1 MNNFIMATSKEKNN
15 MDKKTGDEKDTSSV
29 NKNKRNNNDELD
41 SDGSGDAFEQTEEVN
56 EDNFDDL
63 KEK

>member
-1 MNNFIMATSKEKNN
+1 MIAPKEKNKT
-15 MDKKTGDEKDTSSV
+15 DKQDKDEMKNSSINTNENDT
-29 NKNKRNNNDELD
+29 DEEIY
-41 SDGSGDAFEQTEEVN
+41 SDGSGEAFEQTEEVN

>member
-1 MNNFIMATSKEKNN
+1 MIIPKEKNN
-15 MDKKTGDEKDTSSV
+15 ADKQAEDEMENLSINENDT
-29 NKNKRNNNDELD
+29 DEEIY
-41 SDGSGDAFEQTEEVN
+41 SDGSGEAFEQTEEVN

>member
-1 MNNFIMATSKEKNN
+1 MILM
-15 MDKKTGDEKDTSSV
+15 KKIY
-29 NKNKRNNNDELD
+29 
-41 SDGSGDAFEQTEEVN
+41 SDGSGEAFEQTEEVN

>member
-1 MNNFIMATSKEKNN
+1 MIIM
-15 MDKKTGDEKDTSSV
+15 M
-29 NKNKRNNNDELD
+29 RLD
-41 SDGSGDAFEQTEEVN
+41 SDGSGNAFEETESVN

>member
-1 MNNFIMATSKEKNN
+1 MAISKEKNKTR
-15 MDKKTGDEKDTSSV
+15 KKNDDERDVSSI
-29 NKNKRNNNDELD
+29 NKNESKNDNNEELD
-41 SDGSGDAFEQTEEVN
+41 SDGSGEAFQQTEEVN

>member
-1 MNNFIMATSKEKNN
+1 MATSKEKN
-15 MDKKTGDEKDTSSV
+15 KTGKENEVKKVISSL
-29 NKNKRNNNDELD
+29 NKKEGETDNSNEQN
-41 SDGSGDAFEQTEEVN
+41 SDGSGEAFEQTEEVN

>member
-1 MNNFIMATSKEKNN
+1 MAISKQKNKTG
-15 MDKKTGDEKDTSSV
+15 KKTKEEIKNPSI
-29 NKNKRNNNDELD
+29 NKNENDTNEEIY
-41 SDGSGDAFEQTEEVN
+41 SDGSGEAFEQTEEVK

>member
-1 MNNFIMATSKEKNN
+1 MITPKEKSKA
-15 MDKKTGDEKDTSSV
+15 DKKERDETENSFV
-29 NKNKRNNNDELD
+29 NKNEDDTNEEIY
-41 SDGSGDAFEQTEEVN
+41 SDGSGEAFEQTEEVN

>member
-1 MNNFIMATSKEKNN
+1 MATSKEKE
-15 MDKKTGDEKDTSSV
+15 KTNRQQADEKEISPV
-29 NKNKRNNNDELD
+29 KKNKNDADEEIY
-41 SDGSGDAFEQTEEVN
+41 SDGSGEAFEQTEEVN

>member
-1 MNNFIMATSKEKNN
+1 MN
-15 MDKKTGDEKDTSSV
+15 MDDLKKKIIIDCENKEAKEVLPAAEKIDHESDE
-29 NKNKRNNNDELD
+29 EIY
-41 SDGSGDAFEQTEEVN
+41 SDGSGEAFEQTEEIK

>member
-1 MNNFIMATSKEKNN
+1 MTTSKEKN
-15 MDKKTGDEKDTSSV
+15 KTGGENEDEKSISSV
-29 NKNKRNNNDELD
+29 NKSENKNDTNEEIY
-41 SDGSGDAFEQTEEVN
+41 SDGSGEAFEQTEEVN

>member
-1 MNNFIMATSKEKNN
+1 MATSKEKN
-15 MDKKTGDEKDTSSV
+15 KTGKENDVEKAFSSLNKKEDE
-29 NKNKRNNNDELD
+29 NDNSNEQD
-41 SDGSGDAFEQTEEVN
+41 SDGSGEAFEQTEEVN

>member
-1 MNNFIMATSKEKNN
+1 MITPKEKNKT
-15 MDKKTGDEKDTSSV
+15 DKQDEDEMENSSINTNDTDEKIY
-29 NKNKRNNNDELD
+29 
-41 SDGSGDAFEQTEEVN
+41 SDGSGEAFEQTEEVN

>member
-1 MNNFIMATSKEKNN
+1 MITSKEKN
-15 MDKKTGDEKDTSSV
+15 KTGEKINDTKEISSL
-29 NKNKRNNNDELD
+29 NKKENNNDNNEEIY
-41 SDGSGDAFEQTEEVN
+41 SDGSGEAFEQTEEVN

>member
-1 MNNFIMATSKEKNN
+1 MNNNCMATSKDKTDKQQAEEK
-15 MDKKTGDEKDTSSV
+15 EISPV
-29 NKNKRNNNDELD
+29 NKNKIVTDEEIY
-41 SDGSGDAFEQTEEVN
+41 SDGSGEAFEQTEEVN

>member
-1 MNNFIMATSKEKNN
+1 MATSKEKEKINRQQADEN
-15 MDKKTGDEKDTSSV
+15 KISPVKK
-29 NKNKRNNNDELD
+29 NKNDADEEIY
-41 SDGSGDAFEQTEEVN
+41 SDGSGEAFEQTEEVN

>member
-1 MNNFIMATSKEKNN
+1 MATSKEKTDNQQA
-15 MDKKTGDEKDTSSV
+15 DENKISPA
-29 NKNKRNNNDELD
+29 NKNKNDTDEEIY
-41 SDGSGDAFEQTEEVN
+41 SDGSGEAFEQTEEVN

>member
-1 MNNFIMATSKEKNN
+1 MITPKEKNKT
-15 MDKKTGDEKDTSSV
+15 DKQDEDEMENFSINTNENDT
-29 NKNKRNNNDELD
+29 DEEIY
-41 SDGSGDAFEQTEEVN
+41 SDGSGEAFEQTEEVN

>member
-1 MNNFIMATSKEKNN
+1 MIVPKEKN
-15 MDKKTGDEKDTSSV
+15 KTDNQAEDEMENLSINENDT
-29 NKNKRNNNDELD
+29 DEEIY
-41 SDGSGDAFEQTEEVN
+41 SDGSGEAFEQTEEVN

>member
-1 MNNFIMATSKEKNN
+1 MNDEKNI
-15 MDKKTGDEKDTSSV
+15 SSI
-29 NKNKRNNNDELD
+29 NKNDTDKEIY
-41 SDGSGDAFEQTEEVN
+41 SDGSGEAFEQTEQVN

>member
-1 MNNFIMATSKEKNN
+1 MATSKEKN
-15 MDKKTGDEKDTSSV
+15 KTGKEDNDERNISSI
-29 NKNKRNNNDELD
+29 NKNKNDIDEEIY
-41 SDGSGDAFEQTEEVN
+41 SDGSGEAFEQTEEVN

>member
-1 MNNFIMATSKEKNN
+1 METSKEKEKINRQQADEN
-15 MDKKTGDEKDTSSV
+15 KISPVKK
-29 NKNKRNNNDELD
+29 NKNDADEEIY
-41 SDGSGDAFEQTEEVN
+41 SDGSGEAFEQTEEVN

>member
-1 MNNFIMATSKEKNN
+1 MATSKEKNN
-15 MDKKTGDEKDTSSV
+15 MDKKTGDEKDISSL
-29 NKNKRNNNDELD
+29 NKNKKNDTDELD
-41 SDGSGDAFEQTEEVN
+41 SDGSGEAFEQTEEVT

>member
-1 MNNFIMATSKEKNN
+1 MATSKEKNN
-15 MDKKTGDEKDTSSV
+15 DKETGGEKQIPSL
-29 NKNKRNNNDELD
+29 NKIKEDNNDEQD
-41 SDGSGDAFEQTEEVN
+41 SDGSGEAFEQTEEVN

>member
-1 MNNFIMATSKEKNN
+1 MATPKEKN
-15 MDKKTGDEKDTSSV
+15 KTGKENEDEKNISSI
-29 NKNKRNNNDELD
+29 NKNDTDEEIY
-41 SDGSGDAFEQTEEVN
+41 SDGSGEAFEQTEEEN

>member
-1 MNNFIMATSKEKNN
+1 MMNSKGKNKT
-15 MDKKTGDEKDTSSV
+15 DKQDEDEMENSSI
-29 NKNKRNNNDELD
+29 NKNENDTDKEIY
-41 SDGSGDAFEQTEEVN
+41 SDGSGEAFEQTEEVN

>member
-1 MNNFIMATSKEKNN
+1 MMATSKEKN
-15 MDKKTGDEKDTSSV
+15 KTGKKAEDEMKNPSINKDE
-29 NKNKRNNNDELD
+29 NDSDEEIY
-41 SDGSGDAFEQTEEVN
+41 SDGSGEAFEQTEEVN

>member
-1 MNNFIMATSKEKNN
+1 MATSKEKNKAG
-15 MDKKTGDEKDTSSV
+15 KKEKDETESLSL
-29 NKNKRNNNDELD
+29 NKNENDTDEEIY
-41 SDGSGDAFEQTEEVN
+41 SDGSGEAFEQTEEVN

>member
-1 MNNFIMATSKEKNN
+1 MENFSINTNEN
-15 MDKKTGDEKDTSSV
+15 DTDE
-29 NKNKRNNNDELD
+29 EIY
-41 SDGSGDAFEQTEEVN
+41 SDGSGEAFEQTEEVN

>member
-1 MNNFIMATSKEKNN
+1 MATSKEKEKASTQQA
-15 MDKKTGDEKDTSSV
+15 DKKKVSSI
-29 NKNKRNNNDELD
+29 NKNKNDTDEEIY
-41 SDGSGDAFEQTEEVN
+41 SDGSGEAFEQTEEVN

>member
-1 MNNFIMATSKEKNN
+1 MIIPKEKN
-15 MDKKTGDEKDTSSV
+15 KTNKQEEDENKVSSV
-29 NKNKRNNNDELD
+29 NKNETDTDEEIY
-41 SDGSGDAFEQTEEVN
+41 SDGSGEAFEQTEEVN

>member
-1 MNNFIMATSKEKNN
+1 MISKEK
-15 MDKKTGDEKDTSSV
+15 DKAGKKHEDEKNISSI
-29 NKNKRNNNDELD
+29 NKNDTDKEIY
-41 SDGSGDAFEQTEEVN
+41 SDGSGEAFEQTEQVN

>member
-1 MNNFIMATSKEKNN
+1 MATSKEKNRASKEN
-15 MDKKTGDEKDTSSV
+15 EDVSSI
-29 NKNKRNNNDELD
+29 NKNKNDTDEEIY
-41 SDGSGDAFEQTEEVN
+41 SDGSGEAFEQTEEVN

>member
-1 MNNFIMATSKEKNN
+1 MATPKEKNE
-15 MDKKTGDEKDTSSV
+15 TGKENEDQQKISPVSKNINDTDE
-29 NKNKRNNNDELD
+29 EIY
-41 SDGSGDAFEQTEEVN
+41 SDGSGEAFEQTEEVK